1 MDPGRSSRTGDA
13 DISWPGPPTE
23 IGGYPALANQLAD
36 DMSFPQLPKKAAYVL
51 INNPAKR
58 NALALSVLRDLK
70 AQIESSLTGTSGRLL
85 TLPPFDPAILDKM
98 EAGDEEY
105 AWLLDGAAWRAERAH
120 LPNVLVLRSE
130 GPVFSS
136 GHDLKELAGLSHEEV
151 KETFALC
158 ADVMRLIRHSPAPV
172 VCPIQGLA
180 TAAGFQLAMS
190 TDYPITLANTPF
202 RLPGATIGLPC
213 TSPSTAIS
221 RRLGAGLTYRM
232 LATADTITAGEV
244 GNGAIDIVP
253 VSQWEESTDVNGKAF
268 EKRVADVVAK
278 FADDTAGQPLA
289 LGKWAYW
296 TQLGIQGS
304 GGDGYEDAAAWA
316 GRVMALHARAED
328 AKEGIAAF
336 FGKRKPEW
344 KT

>member
-1 MDPGRSSRTGDA
+1 MP
-13 DISWPGPPTE
+13 
-23 IGGYPALANQLAD
+23 L
-36 DMSFPQLPKKAAYVL
+36 PQLPKKAAYLL

-70 AQIESSLTGTSGRLL
+70 SQLETHLTGSSGRLL
-85 TLPPFDPAILDKM
+85 TLPAFDPSILDKL
-98 EAGDEEY
+98 EAGDKEY
-105 AWLLDGAAWRAERAH
+105 TWLLDGAEWRAERGN
-120 LPNVLVLRSE
+120 LPNVIVLRSE

-136 GHDLKELAGLSHEEV
+136 GHDLKELAQLSHDEV

-158 ADVMRLIRHSPAPV
+158 AEVMRLIRHSPAPV

-190 TDYPITLANTPF
+190 ADYPITLASTSF
-202 RLPGATIGLPC
+202 RLPGASIGLPC

-232 LATADTITAGEV
+232 LATADTVKAGDV
-244 GNGAIDIVP
+244 NGSGTIDIVP
-253 VSQWEESTDVNGKAF
+253 VSEWEESTDVNGKAF
-268 EKRVADVVAK
+268 EARTAEVINKLAEE
-278 FADDTAGQPLA
+278 TAGQPLA

-296 TQLGIQGS
+296 TQLGITGS
-304 GGDGYEDAAAWA
+304 GGDGYEEAAAWA
-316 GRVMALHARAED
+316 GHVMALHARAED
-328 AKEGIAAF
+328 AQEGIAAF